1 MSWLGVPRFDWSLT
15 LLGLCIFTIA
25 VVTARFPFAE
35 VGIAIAAA
43 GLVLQGGKVR
53 FPAPVWLY
61 ALFVL
66 WAFVASLSSQYADI
80 ASAQVIERLKLLVIM
95 IIIVNALQTQ
105 GQLRFY
111 LLVFLACYMVYPARG
126 TLQGYAMG
134 YNLFGRAVWNYI
146 YSNSNDLATLSLL
159 ALGIALAIASS
170 WPSRTAAR
178 IAAGVS
184 AIVLLVVILLTQSR
198 GAFLGLVAGM
208 GPAFLGLGLRRPGRM
223 LLYAGVA
230 AVVIGLSVPAAVWE
244 RLSGI
249 TMLTSTSTIALA
261 DPEGSAEQ
269 RFAIMKTAWQIFRDH
284 PVFGVGLGAYPE
296 ANAIYAP
303 HLGRRDTHNTFLNLA
318 AELGL
323 PGLVIWCALVWSV
336 LGYAYRTRKLAA
348 AGDLATQQAWLE
360 RALWAYLVASLFGTY
375 AKLSFPYM
383 MLAVLWCSANLLATS
398 SGGAHTA
405 VPKTKA

>member
-1 MSWLGVPRFDWSLT
+1 LGVPQFNWSLT
-15 LLGLCIFTIA
+15 LLGLCVFTIS

-43 GLVLQGGKVR
+43 GLVLLGGKLR

-66 WAFVASLSSQYADI
+66 WAFVASLASQYGEI
-80 ASAQVIERLKLLVIM
+80 ASAQVVERLKLLVIM
-95 IIIVNALQTQ
+95 IIIVNALQTK

-111 LLVFLACYMVYPARG
+111 LLIFLVSFMVYPARG

-134 YNLFGRAVWNYI
+134 YHPFGRAVWNYI
-146 YSNSNDLATLSLL
+146 YANSNDLATLSLL
-159 ALGIALAIASS
+159 ALGVALAIAFSG
-170 WPSRTAAR
+170 PSRTAAR
-178 IAAGVS
+178 IAAGLS

-198 GAFLGLVAGM
+198 GAFLGLLVGM
-208 GPAFLGLGLRRPGRM
+208 GPAFIGWGFRRPSRM

-230 AVVIGLSVPAAVWE
+230 ALVIGLSVPDAVWE

-249 TMLTSTSTIALA
+249 ALLTSTSTIALA

-269 RFAIMKTAWQIFRDH
+269 RFAIMKTAWQIFLDH

-296 ANAIYAP
+296 ANAAYAP
-303 HLGRRDTHNTFLNLA
+303 HLGRRDTHSTFLNLA

-336 LGYAYRTRKLAA
+336 LAYAYRSRKLAA
-348 AGDLATQQAWLE
+348 PGDLATQQAWLE
-360 RALWAYLVASLFGTY
+360 RSLWAYLIAGLFGTY

-383 MLAVLWCSANLLATS
+383 MLAVLWCSANLLAS
-398 SGGAHTA
+398 SSQGAHSA
-405 VPKTKA
+405 APKTKA

>member
-1 MSWLGVPRFDWSLT
+1 LGVPRFNWSLT
-15 LLGLCIFTIA
+15 LLGLIIFTVA

-35 VGIAIAAA
+35 AGIAIAAA

-53 FPAPVWLY
+53 FPTPIWLY
-61 ALFVL
+61 AFFVL

-111 LLVFLACYMVYPARG
+111 LLVFLACYMIYPARG

-134 YNLFGRAVWNYI
+134 YHPFGRAVWNYI

-159 ALGIALAIASS
+159 ALGVALAIAFS

-230 AVVIGLSVPAAVWE
+230 TVVIGFSVPTAVWE

-249 TMLTSTSTIALA
+249 AMLTSTSTLALA

-269 RFAIMKTAWQIFRDH
+269 RFVIMKTAWQIFLDH

-296 ANAIYAP
+296 ANAAYAP
-303 HLGRRDTHNTFLNLA
+303 HLGRRDTHSTFLNLA

-336 LGYAYRTRKLAA
+336 LAYAYRSRKRAA
-348 AGDLATQQAWLE
+348 PGELATQQAWLE
-360 RALWAYLVASLFGTY
+360 RSLWAYLVAGLFGTY

-383 MLAVLWCSANLLATS
+383 MLAVLWCSANLLAS
-398 SGGAHTA
+398 SPQGAHGA
-405 VPKTKA
+405 APKTKA